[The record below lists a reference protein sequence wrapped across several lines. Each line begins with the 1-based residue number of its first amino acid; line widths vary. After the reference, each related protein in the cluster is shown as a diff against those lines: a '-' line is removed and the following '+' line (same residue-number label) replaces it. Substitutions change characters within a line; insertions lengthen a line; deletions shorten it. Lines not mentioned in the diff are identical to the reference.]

1 MAWHANVSSTL
12 QSNPYAEA
20 RAPAPFP
27 LISRAVNRL
36 ASQRRHSILPFVLA
50 ALVLRALTP
59 AGFMPA
65 GDFRFMNALCSTQA
79 PGRVESSLPAGK
91 PAAHCEY
98 CVAPLA
104 GGTPA
109 FNPAVVAQAAVFID
123 APVSVAPVVAVTP
136 AHVPGARAP
145 PA

>member
-1 MAWHANVSSTL
+1 
-12 QSNPYAEA
+12 
-20 RAPAPFP
+20 
-27 LISRAVNRL
+27 VNRL

-65 GDFRFMNALCSTQA
+65 AGDFRFMNALCSTQKSG
-79 PGRVESSLPAGK
+79 PIESTLPAGK
-91 PAAHCEY
+91 AAAHCEY

-109 FNPAVVAQAAVFID
+109 FIPAAVAQAAAFSESPVF
-123 APVSVAPVVAVTP
+123 VGPVVAVAP